1 MTLDNWE
8 PPQVDEI
15 ASDLL
20 CQTIHDQIY
29 LGPYRLIIG
38 FMSNSWTNALEGFGI
53 KQPQGMMEQLL
64 AMLWDE
70 LCEKV
75 WNARNEILHSS
86 QSMIILDEMKTL
98 EDKPFGFK
106 TINTQYL
113 TIVIDSSQTFVQER
127 SSDGQGLLTGPG

>member
-15 ASDLL
+15 PSDLL
-20 CQTIHDQIY
+20 RQAIQDQIY

-38 FMSNSWTNALEGFGI
+38 FMSNSWTDTLEGFGI
-53 KQPQGMMEQLL
+53 KQPQGMIEQLL

-86 QSMIILDEMKTL
+86 RNTTILDEMKTL
-98 EDKPFGFK
+98 EEKLRWF
-106 TINTQYL
+106 
-113 TIVIDSSQTFVQER
+113 
-127 SSDGQGLLTGPG
+127 